1 MSFKSSKGHKFTS
14 DLSLISLFSFYQ
26 KNNINMLYIHIYFYK
41 NKIKFMILLTL
52 FQKLLLICYP

>member
-41 NKIKFMILLTL
+41 NKIKFMILLLTL
-52 FQKLLLICYP
+52 F